1 MKLKGKLLLFT
12 TIICIVSVLAIS
24 VINYSLSIV
33 KLKEVENQRVELQAQ
48 KTAQEM
54 DKWLEL
60 QKNILDRT
68 LDGILY
74 NDNHEADY
82 IIGLMTE
89 LTSKYPDNLYYIGY
103 SNKDHYFPIGT
114 DVPADFDP
122 TSRPWY
128 IGAMATDDFYIT
140 EPYIDAITGDM
151 VITISKQF
159 TTKSY
164 KKGVIATDIFITYLV
179 DLTNKGDYGDDSYAF
194 LVDNEGNI
202 VTHINP
208 EFNPDPEKG
217 FVNISGILDNKLSP
231 IMNSEGL
238 AFEDRL
244 VKDYD
249 GVDRVFYFG
258 EVGDSGWKVGVAL
271 AKDVVLGS
279 INRVISLTVGAIIVI
294 IGVSA
299 LIASFLSNSVTKP
312 INESVAIAENI
323 SNLDLS
329 IAIDD
334 EKLNRIDEMGQLYR
348 SFQLIINRLKEFMQS
363 MDESIALNQQIHD
376 ETLEKINY
384 LMEQAED
391 TSATTEE
398 LSAGMEE
405 TSASAIAVDQ
415 SSTNIQK
422 SIEDF
427 VEKME
432 DGANASSEISKKADE
447 LREQFVQA
455 KDRSMDLY
463 TSVRKEIEKAI
474 TASKEVEKINILSN
488 AILGISEQTSLL
500 ALNAAIE
507 AARAGESGRG
517 FAVVADEIRK
527 LAESSNE
534 TVEEI
539 QAVTEGITAAVEE
552 LIDRTSLVMNFME
565 KDVVKDYEIMV
576 EAVNQYKNDGA
587 YLNKVILD
595 LHNTTEDLA
604 KAVNEITMS
613 MKEITITVEQS
624 TISTTNIAEK
634 NINIVNAISEINSII
649 EKNKEI
655 SERLS
660 IIASQVKL

>member
-1 MKLKGKLLLFT
+1 MKLKGKLLLFSI
-12 TIICIVSVLAIS
+12 IICIVCVLSIS
-24 VINYSLSIV
+24 AINYTLSIV

-48 KTAQEM
+48 GTAQEM

-60 QKNILDRT
+60 QKNVLDTT
-68 LDGILY
+68 LDGIMY
-74 NDNHEADY
+74 NDDHGADY
-82 IIGLMTE
+82 MVGLMTE

-114 DVPADFDP
+114 DVPGDYDP

-231 IMNSEGL
+231 IMNGEGL

-258 EVGDSGWKVGVAL
+258 DVGDSGWKVVVAL
-271 AKDVVLGS
+271 SEDVVMGS
-279 INRVISLTVGAIIVI
+279 INRVITLTIGAIIVI
-294 IGVSA
+294 IGLSA
-299 LIASFLSNSVTKP
+299 LIASYLSNSVTKP
-312 INESVAIAENI
+312 IGESVEIAESI
-323 SNLDLS
+323 SNLDLTSS
-329 IAIDD
+329 IDKD
-334 EKLNRIDEMGQLYR
+334 KLNRVDEMGQLYR
-348 SFQLIINRLKEFMQS
+348 AFQLIISRLKEFMQS
-363 MDESIALNQQIHD
+363 MDESITLNQQIHG
-376 ETLEKINY
+376 ETLQKINY
-384 LMEQAED
+384 LLEQAED

-415 SSTNIQK
+415 STTNIEK
-422 SIEDF
+422 SIGNF

-432 DGANASSEISKKADE
+432 DGANASDEISKRADE

-455 KDRSMDLY
+455 KDKSMDLY
-463 TSVRKEIEKAI
+463 TTARKEIEKAI

-488 AILGISEQTSLL
+488 AILQISEQTSLL
-500 ALNAAIE
+500 SLNAAIE

-534 TVEEI
+534 TVGEI
-539 QAVTEGITAAVEE
+539 QVVTESITAAVEE
-552 LIDRTSLVMNFME
+552 LIDRITMVMNFME

-576 EAVNQYKNDGA
+576 EAVNQYKNDGD
-587 YLNKVILD
+587 YLNNIILD
-595 LHNTTEDLA
+595 LHHTTEELA
-604 KAVNEITMS
+604 RAVNEISIS

-624 TISTTNIAEK
+624 SISTTNIAEK
-634 NINIVNAISEINSII
+634 NINIVDTISEINSII
-649 EKNKEI
+649 EKNKDI

-660 IIASQVKL
+660 KIVAQVKL